1 MIIGVII
8 AADDRNKKRQLN
20 GPIALKYLDEP
31 LFSARRCQPSAV
43 NFHLVTIGSNM
54 TNEPNSVEL
63 ATELTIAWLSNPN
76 TRTSSDD
83 VPAFLQSMHAAV
95 EKLGGS
101 QANEVPEEAAQ
112 DYTPAVTVR
121 KSLASKDHIISMIDG
136 RPYKTLRRHLSTN
149 GMTPEEYRTRYNLKA
164 DYPMVAEAYS
174 EARRAMAKTIGLGR
188 KMGNKVEGGAETVA
202 TKAKRGGK
210 AALDA
215 AKEALGT
222 AE

>member
-1 MIIGVII
+1 
-8 AADDRNKKRQLN
+8 
-20 GPIALKYLDEP
+20 
-31 LFSARRCQPSAV
+31 
-43 NFHLVTIGSNM
+43 M
-54 TNEPNSVEL
+54 TAEPNSVEL

-95 EKLGGS
+95 EKLGGA
-101 QANEVPEEAAQ
+101 QANEVPEEEVR

-136 RPYKTLRRHLSTN
+136 KPYKTLRRHLATN
-149 GMTPEEYRTRYNLKA
+149 GMTPEEYRARYNLKA

-188 KMGNKVEGGAETVA
+188 KAVNKVEDAGEVVV

-215 AKEALGT
+215 AKAALGT
-222 AE
+222 TE